1 MNHSGKT
8 IPQRLDMLV
17 AWTGIPGVIS
27 RTSRPRQRRWSSLA
41 ILLAATFVMGVS
53 WFIDDQATL
62 FGIIGTAS
70 GMLISAAIW
79 VREAGPLRARSPED
93 PGDEREQQWYR
104 QSNQTGFATVA
115 IVAMIGLT
123 AMGILMILAQLPSLA
138 SPGTTPVD
146 PMVFGQRMMIF
157 SAYLLQLLIIV
168 PTLHASWMMPSPVE
182 EDDSGEVSVRHP
194 RMER

>member
-53 WFIDDQATL
+53 WSIDQVTL
-62 FGIIGTAS
+62 FGIIGATYS
-70 GMLISAAIW
+70 MLIAAAVW
-79 VREAGPLRARSPED
+79 VREAGPLRARSPDD
-93 PGDEREQQWYR
+93 PGDEREQEWYR
-104 QSNQTGFATVA
+104 QSNQMGFATVA
-115 IVAMIGLT
+115 IVAMIGVT
-123 AMGILMILAQLPSLA
+123 AMGILMMLAQLPSLA
-138 SPGTTPVD
+138 SPGITPVD
-146 PMVFGQRMMIF
+146 PMVFGPRMMVF

-168 PTLHASWMMPSPVE
+168 PTLHASWTMPSPVE
-182 EDDSGEVSVRHP
+182 EDDSSDVLVRHP